1 IFAWTRGLSYRAKF
15 DSTPDVAEFAETVER
30 VCIQTVE
37 RGQMTKDLALLVGK
51 DQAFL
56 TTDQFLDAL
65 DDNLKSAMN
74 V

>member
-1 IFAWTRGLSYRAKF
+1 MYKRQTLEKVCIK
-15 DSTPDVAEFAETVER
+15 TVES
-30 VCIQTVE
+30 
-37 RGQMTKDLALLVGK
+37 GQMTKDLALLVGK